1 MCSYILVSHAIK
13 MDNLRY
19 STNCLKTVYRDHNT
33 LNCYLSNQ
41 NATKELVFNFV
52 RLKRVMVSNNVFFR
66 TKNVRL
72 TKCAIDYTVQWK
84 TFQCMNYPLLSVLI

>member
-13 MDNLRY
+13 MDNLKY
-19 STNCLKTVYRDHNT
+19 LTNCLKTVYRDYNT

-41 NATKELVFNFV
+41 NATKELVFDFV
-52 RLKRVMVSNNVFFR
+52 RLKRVKVTNIFFFR

-72 TKCAIDYTVQWK
+72 TKCAIDYTVQRR
-84 TFQCMNYPLLSVLI
+84 TFQCMNYPLLRVLI

>member
-13 MDNLRY
+13 MDNLQY
-19 STNCLKTVYRDHNT
+19 WTNCLKTVYRDHYT

-52 RLKRVMVSNNVFFR
+52 RLK
-66 TKNVRL
+66 KGYGL
-72 TKCAIDYTVQWK
+72 K
-84 TFQCMNYPLLSVLI
+84 